1 MFPFPQNQDP
11 MPAGTPAGRADSRET
26 TDIAFTWLLHLRW
39 GAVVCQLLL
48 ITAIHFFSIQL
59 PLPIVSAIILFQAAS
74 NLVFAA
80 LKKKKKW
87 LDRMLIAGMF
97 MDVLLLTLLLY
108 YTGGPMNPFTSLY
121 LVHIVI
127 ASIILRPK
135 VTWLLLLFTVSC
147 YAALFQLPGQSGA
160 APFLLSGNTAQP
172 ACHDLAGAG
181 PDKMQIHLRGMLL
194 AFVLTALFI
203 VFFVSKIQQSLKR
216 YQETVASL
224 NEEKNR
230 SERLASLA
238 TLSAGAAHE
247 LATPLSLIAV
257 ISGEM
262 YHTLL
267 NKDSDDELVQDARLI
282 RQQVDICKDILY
294 HMTADAGQPMGEQ
307 PVPIELNNLLAELEH
322 DFAAHQLR
330 IVNRTDGLT
339 ILAPPRTMKRALSGL
354 VKNAF
359 DAGKNMEVRMTCFR
373 DGDQLAFL
381 VEDNG
386 VGMDQETLDRATEPF
401 FSTKEPGR
409 GMGLGLFLARSVGER
424 YGGGLLLES
433 SPGSGT
439 RATLY
444 FALDRIIPGKS

>member
-1 MFPFPQNQDP
+1 ML
-11 MPAGTPAGRADSRET
+11 PATSAGHPGSRET
-26 TDIAFTWLLHLRW
+26 ADIAFTWLLHLRW

-48 ITAIHFFSIQL
+48 ITAIHLLFSIQL
-59 PLPIVSAIILFQAAS
+59 PLLIVSAIILFQAAS

-80 LKKKKKW
+80 FKKKKKW
-87 LDRMLIAGMF
+87 LDRMLVTGMF
-97 MDVLLLTLLLY
+97 MDILLLTLLLF

-135 VTWLLLLFTVSC
+135 ITWILLLFTVSC
-147 YAALFQLPGQSGA
+147 YAALFQLPDQSGA
-160 APFLLSGNTAQP
+160 APFPIGGTAPVP
-172 ACHDLAGAG
+172 ACHATTGST
-181 PDKMQIHLRGMLL
+181 PDKMQIHLQGMLL

-203 VFFVSKIQQSLKR
+203 VFFVSKIQQSLNN

-267 NKDSDDELVQDARLI
+267 NKEHDDELIQDARLI
-282 RQQVDICKDILY
+282 RQQVDICKEILY

-307 PVPIELNNLLAELEH
+307 PILLELGDLLSELER
-322 DFAAHQLR
+322 DFAAHRLH
-330 IVNRTDGLT
+330 IVNRAGD
-339 ILAPPRTMKRALSGL
+339 LAMQVPRRTMKRALSGL
-354 VKNAF
+354 IKNGF
-359 DAGKNMEVRMTCFR
+359 DAGENMEVRMTCFR
-373 DGDQLAFL
+373 EGDRLAFL

-386 VGMDQETLDRATEPF
+386 IGMDEETLARATEPF
-401 FSTKEPGR
+401 FSTKEPGQ

-433 SPGSGT
+433 RPGSGT

-444 FALDRIIPGKS
+444 FALDRIMATGT